1 VTKSTDC
8 CRTDD
13 LGTLQQDLER
23 WRRDGAT
30 IGLVPTMGA
39 LHAGHTS
46 LIEHLKTST
55 DRVVV
60 SIFVN
65 PKQFG
70 EATDFADYPSAP
82 EGDTERATQAGADR
96 VWFATAPQI
105 YPANFSCTV
114 QAGGPAIGFEGD
126 GRPGHFDGVATV
138 LMRLFGLVRP
148 DAAAFGA
155 KDYQQL
161 LLAKCLV
168 RDFALPI
175 RIVGCAVVR
184 DSDGLALSSRNARLQ
199 PAQRRSALAV
209 PQALQ
214 RTCAAF
220 AAGERDVDRLSAIGH
235 NHLTAAGHRVSYF
248 SLVDRGSARPLSGVL
263 SANGEE
269 ARLITAAEVHGVR
282 LLDTCDLDDP
292 PCQA

>member
-1 VTKSTDC
+1 VTKPTDC

-13 LGTLQQDLER
+13 LSALQQAVER
-23 WRRDGAT
+23 WRRAGET
-30 IGLVPTMGA
+30 VGLVPTMGA
-39 LHAGHTS
+39 LHSGHTS
-46 LIEHLKTST
+46 LIEQLKAST

-70 EATDFADYPSAP
+70 EAKDLAGYPSSP
-82 EGDTERATQAGADR
+82 TEDVERATQAGADQ
-96 VWFATAPQI
+96 VWLAKAEQV
-105 YPANFSCTV
+105 YPADFNCSV
-114 QAGGPAIGFEGD
+114 QAGGPAVGFEGD

-161 LLAKCLV
+161 LLAQCLV

-184 DSDGLALSSRNARLQ
+184 DRNGLALSSRNARLD
-199 PAQRRSALAV
+199 ADQRRSALAV

-214 RTCAAF
+214 RCCAAF
-220 AAGERDVDRLSAIGH
+220 ATGERNVERLNAIGH
-235 NHLTAAGHRVSYF
+235 EHLTGAGHRVSYF
-248 SLVDRGSARPLSGVL
+248 SLIDRASARPLSGVL
-263 SANGEE
+263 SASGEGP
-269 ARLITAAEVHGVR
+269 RLITAADVHGVR

-292 PCQA
+292 PCPA